1 MSAPIG
7 TSTFTEDWLLAT
19 LKQADSRFSS
29 VFEVK
34 SVKEVRGGKGF
45 ASKVYLCNVGYEDV
59 VLKVPEM
66 GKLNKVA
73 SHDVKSEETH
83 LIVSMHNRE
92 YNFYEEFGHLNL
104 IRTPKVFKMQK
115 KSSLGEFVQGCNK
128 YKMIPAVFVRCLTY
142 GIAEVLVLCTDSDVR
157 RQITDE
163 LLREY
168 YETLKNEL
176 NGNIVFTLE
185 QEAQNAKFFMRAKF
199 SIEDAIALVEDFPER
214 FSNLST

>member
-92 YNFYEEFGHLNL
+92 YNFYEEFG
-104 IRTPKVFKMQK
+104 
-115 KSSLGEFVQGCNK
+115 
-128 YKMIPAVFVRCLTY
+128 CLTY

-185 QEAQNAKFFMRAKF
+185 QMTKLYLLRSVIQPHEAQNAKFFMRAKF